1 MSELQTLIERLAED
15 LGAPAV
21 LEDRNHRLI
30 VHSDHSGEI
39 DSSRHDSILLLR
51 LPEDELKWFQEFE
64 LADTLVPIRLPKND
78 ALGMMARL
86 YVPVRSEGRHLAM
99 VWVLDEGLADAAEAI
114 AMAAADDFAT
124 VLTRMELGDE
134 LEATALAGLLSGDAQ
149 LRSRSATLLQ
159 RRAASASGW
168 QMLSIS
174 AQAGQPELALAVE
187 PLRYRSDVYCLVS
200 DESIVLIVSS
210 NAGQDAP
217 RRLVDG
223 ITRHLTTDSPAA
235 GINAGVGGQHADL
248 QALAEASSES
258 DTALRIAQHQQSAAP
273 VYWSELGVERGFAL
287 LQPCQVEPFIDSEV
301 AKFLGT
307 ATEDLVHT
315 ARVYLN
321 LACDAK
327 ASSAQLNIHR
337 TTLYY
342 RLEKIKQDHHLDLS
356 EGTDRFNLHLG
367 LKLCDLGYDF

>member
-1 MSELQTLIERLAED
+1 MSELQTLIERLAKN

-30 VHSDHSGEI
+30 VHSDHFGEI
-39 DSSRHDSILLLR
+39 DSSRHDSILLHR
-51 LPEDELKWFQEFE
+51 LPEDELKWFQGFE
-64 LADTLVPIRLPKND
+64 LADTLLPIRLPKNA
-78 ALGMMARL
+78 ALGMMGRL

-99 VWVLDEGLADAAEAI
+99 IWVLDEGLNDDAEAI
-114 AMAAADDFAT
+114 ATTAAGDFAT
-124 VLTRMELGDE
+124 VLTRLELGDE

-149 LRSRSATLLQ
+149 LRSRSASLLH
-159 RRAASASGW
+159 RRAASATEW
-168 QMLSIS
+168 QMLSVS
-174 AQAGQPELALAVE
+174 AQASHSELAQAVE

-200 DESIVLIVSS
+200 DESIVLLVSS

-217 RRLVDG
+217 RRLVDA
-223 ITRHLTTDSPAA
+223 ISQHLKTDSRDTP
-235 GINAGVGGQHADL
+235 ISAGVGGQHATL

-258 DTALRIAQHQQSAAP
+258 DTALRIAQYQHSSSP

-287 LQPCQVEPFIDSEV
+287 LQPCQVEPFIDSDV
-301 AKFLGT
+301 AQFLTTG
-307 ATEDLVHT
+307 TEDLIQT
-315 ARVYLN
+315 ARVYLD

-342 RLEKIKQDHHLDLS
+342 RLEKMKQDHHLDLS
-356 EGTDRFNLHLG
+356 EGTDRFKLHLG
-367 LKLCDLGYDF
+367 LKLCDLGYAV